1 MKDLQNKTYDV
12 MLAPSAAATTAR
24 TANVDLQGVHNV
36 AILVSLGA
44 ELNTNST
51 NVAIQLSES
60 DDTVAT
66 NFATFNADFNR
77 TVDNTGAV
85 VAVNHLECGPR
96 KRYVK
101 LTVTPDTTT
110 NGPVLSSA
118 YVVLDKEIRDAKASS
133 GDDVVVG

>member
-85 VAVNHLECGPR
+85 VAVNHLVLASDTLSLRSLLTPR
-96 KRYVK
+96 PTVLCCRVHTLC
-101 LTVTPDTTT
+101 LTRKSAMRRHLLAMT
-110 NGPVLSSA
+110 LSS
-118 YVVLDKEIRDAKASS
+118 VN
-133 GDDVVVG
+133 